1 MQSAANGGTGN
12 SGAECATGS
21 ARDCSSCGGA
31 QTSAMA
37 DSLASANREE
47 IIVQFI
53 VVRRDLLSAMNWP
66 MGSVIA
72 QACHASTAVLFEN
85 IDCDPTVLEY
95 FADAAKM
102 HKVIGECA

>member
-1 MQSAANGGTGN
+1 
-12 SGAECATGS
+12 
-21 ARDCSSCGGA
+21 
-31 QTSAMA
+31 
-37 DSLASANREE
+37 
-47 IIVQFI
+47 
-53 VVRRDLLSAMNWP
+53 

-102 HKVIGECA
+102 HKVIGECAGEEELLLLAENLRAKGIVHKVWMEQPENMPTAIALKPYPQSQVAHLLSKYKLFE